1 MTVAYTLRALA
12 QDDLEAIWLYTRRE
26 WGIDQADS
34 YLQALFS
41 RFDWLVENPASGRK
55 RDDIKAGYYCFPEG
69 LHLIFYTIHNNKIDI
84 IGIPHQRMDIISHL

>member
-12 QDDLEAIWLYTRRE
+12 QDDLEAIWLYTRQE
-26 WGIDQADS
+26 WGVDQADS

-41 RFDWLVENPASGRK
+41 RFDWLVENPTSGRK